1 MADALGTV
9 MGVERGSALVP
20 VFSPPRAVASVVV
33 GLLRACAGRGT
44 RLSAGLAAAWAR
56 SERMVG
62 RWVAGEFVVVPLRDR
77 AADLDAIYNLSR
89 VAAYIWER
97 LDGRT
102 PGQEVVRRSSNA
114 SR

>member
-1 MADALGTV
+1 V
-9 MGVERGSALVP
+9 SEE
-20 VFSPPRAVASVVV
+20 
-33 GLLRACAGRGT
+33 
-44 RLSAGLAAAWAR
+44 LAARWAR

-89 VAAYIWER
+89 VAAFIWER

-102 PGQEVVRRSSNA
+102 SGQEVVRALVGRFEVTEA
-114 SR
+114 EAAADYLRFVEQLRAIEAVVEGT